1 MSDREELELDKNV
14 NRMRLELE
22 EALDILTCHENEEI
36 KSSREGECCILDS
49 YPLSMTLIRCEN
61 DKEKLGLIFQLREF
75 SKMVKGSYWMVL
87 EDNKDPRNLCMLEFF
102 NYNDG
107 VFRNKTF
114 EVIGDKSEREILQ
127 NYFSHSNSILNMNGG
142 NKSEIGNDK
151 WMMTTL
157 KRRRDIENSRNN
169 LGLAFC
175 NSFLK
180 ESGERIRSFDLSSL
194 TFMIKFSEIGNIS
207 ELISNI
213 ESLYGDFWLN
223 KMEESFLTVFSF
235 SIENRLDCQVRFED
249 ELENLS
255 LSSPK
260 KDAYMIHI
268 FTSPTD
274 YAMITSTYN
283 WSSYISSLKDLA
295 QGEVR
300 TEFITQKLIYN
311 SLDSFED
318 LNVFRT
324 EDSERDLEIKENM
337 MGGGNLD
344 SKSATTTTSN
354 YYSTDSCKL
363 VDPANG
369 FSSTD
374 LDSVTTSI
382 NSSTENLV
390 LSKKGSTLEGLDEN
404 EESGNSDSIRAFG
417 DYEVLELEDPLLV
430 SEWSNLGFWESAVVG
445 ASDSVAI
452 SNIRKK
458 NLCSSSI
465 NNNDNQNERLAENQE
480 VPVIQESVKEEEFY
494 ECREMKFDTYT
505 LKAKLA
511 KSVWGGTTCT
521 DRNCMQCFALPLA
534 NACPGRNLRA
544 AESERVWC
552 KEGFTRFCEI
562 YKSMGVVELTKKSEL
577 GNGRKAWLIREFIG
591 DELTD
596 QVFCYGLKRR
606 RRSIKG
612 GLRTMNVYLVGDF
625 NNWNKTSHPMQLETE
640 SICLMNQEM
649 YEDYPSIPHFMKS
662 RVYSII
668 LDENK
673 LENFL
678 RCNPKTNSISFK
690 IRIVTSKADGSS
702 EGNMAEASDSMGAVS
717 SQELE
722 TYRLLS
728 YSRSLATSGI
738 KDSAENALMNCNFYL
753 KGQRELESIKDRGLK
768 YPLPRC
774 VLRQKEAGVLKPN
787 KDKAFE
793 SNEKDWQ
800 IPVGTIVKELVTNFR
815 QSPLYI
821 YEANIA
827 FSSKNKGEFGTFVT
841 FREKILP
848 RISRGGY
855 NCLLLTGLLEH
866 YQSFSNS
873 QYPFN
878 YFIPYSKYGTL
889 EEFKD
894 LMDDCHS
901 RGIAVLID
909 FNLAFADITNSNSM
923 LQPCDREVNNNLSN
937 QQDIIETDEMNM
949 CSGSEVSSG
958 NISREGSFIFGNG
971 NSGTSTVKIDELFLD
986 DSVVDLYESFMLTNL
1001 NTFNPSFFK
1010 HTPDVISSLFAYNKS
1025 YSRLNLGYIPMLAQI
1040 LSSLHYLMTQLG
1052 IDGFRFT
1059 VPDLSEEQEKYS
1071 CISSILALI
1080 NDTIHTIKPF
1090 AVTIAN
1096 ELLLRGNKDKAC
1108 SELTVPLEY
1117 GGMGFDYVW
1126 NTSICSSLQ
1135 GIILKNPSSLNIKKD
1150 IIDEL
1155 LPQEDKMRNSNKKIR
1170 ILYKNRE
1177 KQNVISTGDNDNL
1190 SNSYLSTGGSDLHTV
1205 EFVSRNLYGIESLEM
1220 KTVTQ
1225 NPLRIAMFSWESLHT
1240 HLVGGVSPHVSEL
1253 SASLVR
1259 LGHEVHLF
1267 TRATT
1272 SAYLIKVHDGVLYHE
1287 CPFQLNS
1294 DFVTEITNMCNSF
1307 VYYMQRWEDGLT
1319 KVPDHP
1325 MLVNVRNGY
1334 RFDICHCHDWLAAPV
1349 LTSLRRI
1356 GNNNRTT
1363 IFTVHSTEYGRCGNQ
1378 SFGGQSS
1385 RIADIEREGCHTA
1398 DRLICVSGVLAEEV
1412 CRLFGVNRSKIK
1424 VIYNGIHCRT
1434 FDRVVMDDAGEV
1446 KRQYGIGPLEPTFL
1460 CVARMALQKGV
1471 DLLIEAVPGI
1481 LKYRSDTKFIIVGD
1495 GHQKDEIVRRSHQLG
1510 IYNSV
1515 RFVGKK
1521 SGDDVIRLYKA
1532 CDAVVVP
1539 SRNEPFGIVVLEGW
1553 TAGKPVVATTSG
1565 GPRDFLTPNVDGYLV
1580 EPCKDSIA
1588 WGCCEILKNFDHSRW
1603 MGSRGR
1609 VKAAYSFSW
1618 DSIAQ
1623 ITSFLYFE
1631 QCNVLD
1637 VTPSLILKPNSPIIL
1652 QAFGENALHHHMM
1665 VFDGFDKSVF
1675 ALKQLKLLILTTMA
1689 FAKNGVF
1696 QSMGSEFG
1704 NPDCFD
1710 LPRPNNDMD
1719 NSKMYCKWDLADN
1732 KSLKFKHLEFFN
1744 TLLIRLEKFLS
1755 WIAKNSNIQDYGI
1768 SNSYVVPFIECVGGE
1783 SELGKNGSNSVCISK
1798 LTSPLIKGTSC
1809 SLMHSEVSP
1818 DLAFSKRGVLLKNQA
1833 VIRRLEESSGD
1844 STSPLD
1850 NESVIYLD
1858 STPPSNGKEGSKSI
1872 QNIFSR
1878 GKSIGNF
1885 SKDSLKIL
1893 TTDSLYNSSS
1903 NINVVLCHELDKVMV
1918 IERNSCVF
1926 VFNFSEKCYNDYGFG
1941 ISSELPQSL
1950 VIDTQDERFGGDKK
1964 YHNTGSFCCS
1974 SVKSEQ
1980 GFKILGSNSEPTH
1993 ISTVDNK
2000 TFQNNFQYESPYR
2013 FINTK
2018 SLKQTVFLNMSPFSA
2033 YILAPSNLVQDF
2045 PCETVG
2051 DKLFSQ
2057 SIDSFVDSLGLFC

>member
-1 MSDREELELDKNV
+1 MSDRGELELDKNV

-36 KSSREGECCILDS
+36 KSTREGECCILDS

-61 DKEKLGLIFQLREF
+61 DKEKLGLIIQLKEF
-75 SKMVKGSYWMVL
+75 SRMVKGSYWMVL
-87 EDNKDPRNLCMLEFF
+87 EDNKDPRNLYMLEFF

-107 VFRNKTF
+107 IFRNKTF
-114 EVIGDKSEREILQ
+114 EVIGDRNEREILQ

-142 NKSEIGNDK
+142 NKCENGNDK

-157 KRRRDIENSRNN
+157 RRRRDIENSRNN

-180 ESGERIRSFDLSSL
+180 ESGERIRNFDLSSL
-194 TFMIKFSEIGNIS
+194 TFMVKFSEVGNIS
-207 ELISNI
+207 ELIS
-213 ESLYGDFWLN
+213 EVEALYGDYWLN
-223 KMEESFLTVFSF
+223 KIEESFLAVFCF
-235 SIENRLDCQVRFED
+235 SIENKLDTQVRFED
-249 ELENLS
+249 ELEKMS

-274 YAMITSTYN
+274 YAMVTSTYN
-283 WSSYISSLKDLA
+283 WSSYVSSLKNLA

-300 TEFITQKLIYN
+300 AEFITQKLIYN
-311 SLDSFED
+311 SLESFED
-318 LNVFRT
+318 LNIFRIM
-324 EDSERDLEIKENM
+324 DSERDLEIKENIM
-337 MGGGNLD
+337 EGGNLD
-344 SKSATTTTSN
+344 SKSVTTTTSN
-354 YYSTDSCKL
+354 CYSTDSCKL
-363 VDPANG
+363 VDSTNG

-390 LSKKGSTLEGLDEN
+390 LSKKGSVLEGLDEN
-404 EESGNSDSIRAFG
+404 EKSTDKGLSTFG
-417 DYEVLELEDPLLV
+417 DNEVVELEEDPLLV
-430 SEWSNLGFWESAVVG
+430 SEFSNLSYWESAIID
-445 ASDSVAI
+445 ASNSFAASNARKRNQIYSNLAI
-452 SNIRKK
+452 NGNKSQTDK
-458 NLCSSSI
+458 LTDC
-465 NNNDNQNERLAENQE
+465 QE
-480 VPVIQESVKEEEFY
+480 VPILQESVKDEEFY
-494 ECREMKFDTYT
+494 ECREMKFDTCA

-511 KSVWGGTTCT
+511 KSVWGGAKCT
-521 DRNCMQCFALPLA
+521 DRSCMQCFALPLTHA
-534 NACPGRNLRA
+534 H
-544 AESERVWC
+544 AESEKDLRATESEKIWC
-552 KEGFTRFCEI
+552 KEGFRKFCEI
-562 YKSMGVVELTKKSEL
+562 YKSMGVVELRKKSEL
-577 GNGRKAWLIREFIG
+577 GNGKKAWLIREFIG
-591 DELTD
+591 DELSD

-606 RRSIKG
+606 RRSIKE
-612 GLRTMNVYLVGDF
+612 GLRALSIYLVGDF
-625 NNWNKTSHPMQLETE
+625 NDWNKTSHPMQLETE
-640 SICLMNQEM
+640 NICLMNQEL
-649 YEDYPSIPHFMKS
+649 YEGYPSIPHFMKN

-673 LENFL
+673 LQSFL
-678 RCNPKTNSISFK
+678 SCNPEANSISFK
-690 IRIVTSKADGSS
+690 IRIVTSKANSS
-702 EGNMAEASDSMGAVS
+702 EAQMMEVNDSLGAVS

-728 YSRSLATSGI
+728 YSRSLVTSGI
-738 KDSAENALMNCNFYL
+738 KDSTENALMNCNFYL
-753 KGQRELESIKDRGLK
+753 GDQTEFESPRNRSLK

-774 VLRQKEAGVLKPN
+774 VSKPKTLGFLRAN
-787 KDKAFE
+787 KDKTLE
-793 SNEKDWQ
+793 SDEGDWP
-800 IPVGTIVKELVTNFR
+800 ISVGSIVKELVTNLR

-827 FSSKNKGEFGTFVT
+827 FSSKNKGEFGTFAS
-841 FREKILP
+841 FRENVLP

-866 YQSFSNS
+866 YQFFNKS

-878 YFIPYSKYGTL
+878 YFVPYSKYGTL
-889 EEFKD
+889 DEFKD

-901 RGIAVLID
+901 RGIAVLMD
-909 FNLAFADITNSNSM
+909 FNLTFADITNSNSM
-923 LQPCDREVNNNLSN
+923 LQPCDREMNNNLSN
-937 QQDIIETDEMNM
+937 LQDIIDTDEINM
-949 CSGSEVSSG
+949 RTGSEVSSG
-958 NISREGSFIFGNG
+958 NISREGSFVLGSG
-971 NSGTSTVKIDELFLD
+971 GSNSTINSNTIRVDELFLD
-986 DSVVDLYESFMLTNL
+986 DSIVDLYESFMLTNL

-1010 HTPDVISSLFAYNKS
+1010 HTPDVISSLFAFNKS

-1040 LSSLHYLMTQLG
+1040 LSSFHYLMNQLG

-1096 ELLLRGNKDKAC
+1096 ELLLRGNDDKAC

-1126 NTSICSSLQ
+1126 DNSICSSLQ
-1135 GIILKNPSSLNIKKD
+1135 SIILKNPSSLNIKKD

-1177 KQNVISTGDNDNL
+1177 KQNFIDTGDDSENING
-1190 SNSYLSTGGSDLHTV
+1190 SYLNKGGSDLHTV
-1205 EFVSRNLYGIESLEM
+1205 EFVSKRLYGIESLEM

-1272 SAYLIKVHDGVLYHE
+1272 SAYVIKVHDGVLYHE

-1319 KVPDHP
+1319 KVPDYP
-1325 MLVNVRNGY
+1325 MLKNVKNGY
-1334 RFDICHCHDWLAAPV
+1334 RFNICHCHDWLAAPV

-1412 CRLFGVNRSKIK
+1412 CRLFGVNRNKIK

-1434 FDRVVMDDAGEV
+1434 FDRVVMNDAGEV

-1471 DLLIEAVPGI
+1471 DLLIEAVPSI
-1481 LKYRSDTKFIIVGD
+1481 LKYRNDTKFIIVGD

-1521 SGDDVIRLYKA
+1521 LGDDVIRLYKA

-1637 VTPSLILKPNSPIIL
+1637 VAPSLILKPNTPLIL
-1652 QAFGENALHHHMM
+1652 QSFGENALYHHMM
-1665 VFDGFDKSVF
+1665 VFDGFEKSVF
-1675 ALKQLKLLILTTMA
+1675 ALKQLKLLVLTMMA

-1704 NPDCFD
+1704 NPDSFD

-1719 NSKMYCKWDLADN
+1719 VSKMCCRWDLADN

-1744 TLLIRLEKFLS
+1744 TILIRLEKSLN
-1755 WIAKNSNIQDYGI
+1755 WIVRNNIQDYNICNNYLSTFTEG
-1768 SNSYVVPFIECVGGE
+1768 VEGE
-1783 SELGKNGSNSVCISK
+1783 LNKSGFSSACSK
-1798 LTSPLIKGTSC
+1798 LTSPLIKSSTSVIP
-1809 SLMHSEVSP
+1809 SEISP
-1818 DLAFSKRGVLLKNQA
+1818 ASKFSKKPVTKNQA
-1833 VIRRLEESSGD
+1833 VIKRLDEVSGD
-1844 STSPLD
+1844 SNLID

-1858 STPPSNGKEGSKSI
+1858 STPNSGQEGSKSI
-1872 QNIFSR
+1872 QKIFSR
-1878 GKSIGNF
+1878 GKSIDNF

-1903 NINVVLCHELDKVMV
+1903 NVNVILCHELDKVLV
-1918 IERNSCVF
+1918 VERNNCVF
-1926 VFNFSEKCYNDYGFG
+1926 VFNYSDKYYNNYGFG

-1950 VIDTQDERFGGDKK
+1950 IIDTQDERFGGDKK
-1964 YHNTGSFCCS
+1964 YHVIGNFCSC

-1980 GFKILGSNSEPTH
+1980 GFKLFDSNSEPAN
-1993 ISTVDNK
+1993 INSINNK
-2000 TFQNNFQYESPYR
+2000 AFQKSFQHESPYR

-2018 SLKQTVFLNMSPFSA
+2018 SLKQTVFLNISPFSA
-2033 YILAPSNLVQDF
+2033 YVLAPSILIQDF

-2051 DKLFSQ
+2051 DKLFYQ
-2057 SIDSFVDSLGLFC
+2057 SIDNFVDSLGLFC

>member
-36 KSSREGECCILDS
+36 SSNREGECCILNS

-61 DKEKLGLIFQLREF
+61 DKERLGLIFQLNEF
-75 SKMVKGSYWMVL
+75 SRMVKGSYWMVL

-102 NYNDG
+102 NYSDG
-107 VFRNKTF
+107 IFRNKMF
-114 EVIGDKSEREILQ
+114 EVIVDKNEREILQ

-142 NKSEIGNDK
+142 NKSEISNEK

-175 NSFLK
+175 NTFLK
-180 ESGERIRSFDLSSL
+180 ESNEKIQSFDLSSL
-194 TFMIKFSEIGNIS
+194 AFMVKFSEVSNIS
-207 ELISNI
+207 ELINNV
-213 ESLYGDFWLN
+213 ETLYEDFWLN

-235 SIENRLDCQVRFED
+235 SIENRLDGQARFED
-249 ELENLS
+249 ELKKLS
-255 LSSPK
+255 LSNPK

-268 FTSPTD
+268 FTNPTD
-274 YAMITSTYN
+274 YAMVTSTYN
-283 WSSYISSLKDLA
+283 WSSYISTLKDLA
-295 QGEVR
+295 LGEAR
-300 TEFITQKLIYN
+300 TEFMTQKLIYN
-311 SLDSFED
+311 SLENFED
-318 LNVFRT
+318 LNIFRT

-337 MGGGNLD
+337 MGGENLD
-344 SKSATTTTSN
+344 GKSTIATTLN

-363 VDPANG
+363 VYSANG

-382 NSSTENLV
+382 NSSTENLT

-404 EESGNSDSIRAFG
+404 KE
-417 DYEVLELEDPLLV
+417 LELIDDIDIFEDEEVIGFEEDPLLV
-430 SEWSNLGFWESAVVG
+430 SEWSNLRFWESAVVG
-445 ASDSVAI
+445 SSDSVAI

-458 NLCSSSI
+458 NSLYSNSTI
-465 NNNDNQNERLAENQE
+465 NSNNNQNEKLTDNQE
-480 VPVIQESVKEEEFY
+480 IPVIQESVKEEEFY
-494 ECREMKFDTYT
+494 ECREMLFDTHT

-511 KSVWGGTTCT
+511 KSVWGGATCS
-521 DRNCMQCFALPLA
+521 DRNCMQCFALLHA
-534 NACPGRNLRA
+534 HAQTNAGKDAKTTEN
-544 AESERVWC
+544 ERIWC
-552 KEGFTRFCEI
+552 REGFTKFCEV
-562 YKSMGVVELTKKSEL
+562 YKSMGVVELKRKSEL
-577 GNGRKAWLIREFIG
+577 GNGNRAWLIREFIG

-596 QVFCYGLKRR
+596 QVFCYGLNRR

-612 GLRTMNVYLVGDF
+612 GLRTMNIYLVGDF
-625 NNWNKTSHPMQLETE
+625 NDWNKTSHPMQLETE
-640 SICLMNQEM
+640 NICLMNQEI
-649 YEDYPSIPHFMKS
+649 YENYPSIPHFMKS

-673 LENFL
+673 LESFL
-678 RCNPKTNSISFK
+678 SCSPKANSISFK
-690 IRIVTSKADGSS
+690 IRIVTSKADGFT
-702 EGNMAEASDSMGAVS
+702 EGHMAEVNNSMGAVS

-728 YSRSLATSGI
+728 YSRSLTTSGI
-738 KDSAENALMNCNFYL
+738 KDSTDNALMNCNFYL
-753 KGQRELESIKDRGLK
+753 ESQKEHNGLRNRDLK

-774 VLRQKEAGVLKPN
+774 VLKPSLGESLKQN
-787 KDKAFE
+787 KDNIFD
-793 SNEKDWQ
+793 SNGKEYQ
-800 IPVGTIVKELVTNFR
+800 MPVTSIIKGLVANFR

-827 FSSKNKGEFGTFVT
+827 FSSKGEFGTFIS
-841 FREKILP
+841 FKEKVLP

-866 YQSFSNS
+866 YQSFSNN

-878 YFIPYSKYGTL
+878 YFTPYSKYGTL

-901 RGIAVLID
+901 RGIAVIVD
-909 FNLAFADITNSNSM
+909 FNLTFADITNSNSM

-937 QQDIIETDEMNM
+937 LQDIIDIDEINM
-949 CSGSEVSSG
+949 CSGSEASNG
-958 NISREGSFIFGNG
+958 NMSREGSFIFGNG
-971 NSGTSTVKIDELFLD
+971 NSGTNIVRIDELFLD

-1010 HTPDVISSLFAYNKS
+1010 HTPDVISPLFAYNKS

-1040 LSSLHYLMTQLG
+1040 FSSLHYLLTHLG

-1059 VPDLSEEQEKYS
+1059 VPDLSEEREKYS
-1071 CISSILALI
+1071 YISSVLALI

-1090 AVTIAN
+1090 AIIIAN
-1096 ELLLRGNKDKAC
+1096 ELLLRENKDKAC
-1108 SELTVPLEY
+1108 SELAVPLEY
-1117 GGMGFDYVW
+1117 GGMGFDYIW

-1135 GIILKNPSSLNIKKD
+1135 DIILKSPSSLNIKKD

-1155 LPQEDKMRNSNKKIR
+1155 LPHEDKMRNSNKKIR
-1170 ILYKNRE
+1170 ILYKNIE
-1177 KQNVISTGDNDNL
+1177 KQNISSTGDNNNGN
-1190 SNSYLSTGGSDLHTV
+1190 SNSYSDMGESNLHTV
-1205 EFVSRNLYGIESLEM
+1205 EFVSRNLYGLESLEM

-1225 NPLRIAMFSWESLHT
+1225 NPLRIAMFSWESLYT
-1240 HLVGGVSPHVSEL
+1240 HSVGGVSPHVSQL

-1272 SAYLIKVHDGVLYHE
+1272 SAYIIKVHDGVLYHE

-1294 DFVTEITNMCNSF
+1294 DFVTEIINMCNSF

-1325 MLVNVRNGY
+1325 MLNNVNNGY
-1334 RFDICHCHDWLAAPV
+1334 RFNICHCHDWLAAPV

-1363 IFTVHSTEYGRCGNQ
+1363 ILTLHSTEYGRCGNQ
-1378 SFGGQSS
+1378 SYGGQSG
-1385 RIADIEREGCHTA
+1385 RISDIEREGSHTA

-1412 CRLFGVNRSKIK
+1412 CRLFGINRNKIK
-1424 VIYNGIHCRT
+1424 VIFNGINCKT
-1434 FDRVVMDDAGEV
+1434 FDSVAMDDAGEV

-1481 LKYRSDTKFIIVGD
+1481 LKYRNDTKFIIVGD

-1510 IYNSV
+1510 IYNSI

-1623 ITSFLYFE
+1623 ATSFLYFE

-1652 QAFGENALHHHMM
+1652 QAFGENALHHHMTI
-1665 VFDGFDKSVF
+1665 FDGFDKSVF

-1704 NPDCFD
+1704 NPDSFD
-1710 LPRPNNDMD
+1710 LPRPNNNMD
-1719 NSKMYCKWDLADN
+1719 NSKMCCKWDLADN
-1732 KSLKFKHLEFFN
+1732 KNLKFKHLEFFN

-1755 WIAKNSNIQDYGI
+1755 WIAKNNIQDYGVNYNYL
-1768 SNSYVVPFIECVGGE
+1768 SPLTYGSEG
-1783 SELGKNGSNSVCISK
+1783 ELGKNG
-1798 LTSPLIKGTSC
+1798 LTSACYSKSISPLTKGTST
-1809 SLMHSEVSP
+1809 SSIPSEISP
-1818 DLAFSKRGVLLKNQA
+1818 ASTFSKRVLAKKQA
-1833 VIRRLEESSGD
+1833 IIKKLEESSGD
-1844 STSPLD
+1844 NTSPID

-1858 STPPSNGKEGSKSI
+1858 STPQSNGKEGSKSI
-1872 QNIFSR
+1872 QNIYSR
-1878 GKSIGNF
+1878 ARSLGKH

-1918 IERNSCVF
+1918 IERNNCVF
-1926 VFNFSEKCYNDYGFG
+1926 VFNFSEKYYNDYGFG

-1950 VIDTQDERFGGDKK
+1950 IIDTQDERFGGDKK
-1964 YHNTGSFCCS
+1964 YHITGSFCS
-1974 SVKSEQ
+1974 TSIKSEQ
-1980 GFKILGSNSEPTH
+1980 GFKIFSPNSEPSN
-1993 ISTVDNK
+1993 INSIVNNK
-2000 TFQNNFQYESPYR
+2000 FPNNFQHESPYR
-2013 FINTK
+2013 FVNTK

-2057 SIDSFVDSLGLFC
+2057 NIDSFVDSIGLFC